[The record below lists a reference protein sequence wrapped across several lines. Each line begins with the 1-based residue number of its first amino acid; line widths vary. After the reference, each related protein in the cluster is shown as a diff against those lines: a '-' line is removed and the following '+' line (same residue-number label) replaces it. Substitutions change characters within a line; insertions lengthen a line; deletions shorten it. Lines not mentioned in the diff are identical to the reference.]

1 MTNLLFECFSEEMPA
16 RMQSGAREQLAALV
30 TKALA
35 AAGVQHGPVTTYAS
49 PRHLALRIV
58 GLPEKQADITIEKK
72 GPKVGAPQ
80 PAIDGFLKS
89 TGLTLDQCEQR
100 EVGKDI
106 VYFASTTQ
114 KGRPMAD
121 LLKDMLEAAMRDFT
135 WPKSMRWGNYPITWV
150 RPLHRLVCL
159 LDSTIIP
166 VQYGH
171 ITASNVTEGHRFLA
185 PAPITLKHADDY
197 VSALE
202 NAHVM
207 VEQDKRRDA
216 ILTAAKTSAA
226 AHNLSLVEDAGLLDE
241 VTGLVEWP
249 HIHIGTF
256 DQGFMSLPREV
267 LTSEMRHHQKYFA
280 LQQSN
285 GELSNHFVITANM
298 KTNDAGK
305 AIESGNARVLRA
317 RLSDGEFYW
326 TQDRDTKLDSWS
338 EKLKDVVFHAK
349 VGMMNEKVDRIVAL
363 ATVIAKYVPGTD
375 PALVKRAATLAKS
388 DLVTG
393 MVGEFPDLQGI
404 MGRYYALEQGES
416 SIVAD
421 AIRDHYKPVGA
432 SDDVPTEPTAICV
445 ALADKLDSITSLFAA
460 GEKPTGSKD
469 PLALRRAALGI
480 LRTLLE
486 NGIRLDLT
494 HCLSR
499 AYFATIAQFIENAQ
513 QQSLKELAPAKAMLG
528 RNDAIEAAIR
538 LLSEDVDFRK
548 VMELIDKDRQAH
560 IDTSAD
566 IQVFLGDRLKVI
578 MSDEGIRHDVIASVL
593 WLPLAFDP
601 VLIRSK
607 ALALQSLLTSPDGAP
622 ILAAYK
628 RASNILA
635 AEEKKDKTSYN
646 FAGLT
651 PALLTE
657 PEEKTLHTALLNA
670 QTNIDKHLEN
680 EQFTE
685 ALAIMA
691 TLSAPLTAFFDKILV
706 NAEDKAVRTN
716 RLSLLALIRDTMHRI
731 ADFSLI
737 EA

>member
-1 MTNLLFECFSEEMPA
+1 MANLLFECFSEEMPA

-58 GLPEKQADITIEKK
+58 GLPEKQADITVEKK

-106 VYFASTTQ
+106 VYFASHTQ
-114 KGRPMAD
+114 KGRPIAD
-121 LLKDMLEAAMRDFT
+121 LLKDTLEAAMRDFT
-135 WPKSMRWGNYPITWV
+135 WPKSMRWGAYPITWV
-150 RPLHRLVCL
+150 RPLHRMVCL
-159 LDSTIIP
+159 LGSTIIP

-207 VEQDKRRDA
+207 VQQDKRRDA
-216 ILTAAKTSAA
+216 IHAAAKTSAA
-226 AHNLSLVEDAGLLDE
+226 SHKLSLVEDAGLLDE

-298 KTNDAGK
+298 KTNDGGK

-326 TQDRDTKLDSWS
+326 SQDRGTKLDTWS
-338 EKLKDVVFHAK
+338 HKLKDVVFHAK
-349 VGMMNEKVDRIVAL
+349 VGMMNEKVERIVAL
-363 ATVIAKYVPGTD
+363 ATVIAKHVPGAD
-375 PALVKRAATLAKS
+375 PALVRRAATLAKS

-404 MGRYYALEQGES
+404 MGRYYALEQGEDAS
-416 SIVAD
+416 VAD

-445 ALADKLDSITSLFAA
+445 AIADKLDSITSLFAA

-480 LRTLLE
+480 LRIILANNL
-486 NGIRLDLT
+486 RLGLADK
-494 HCLSR
+494 
-499 AYFATIAQFIENAQ
+499 AQ
-513 QQSLKELAPAKAMLG
+513 P
-528 RNDAIEAAIR
+528 
-538 LLSEDVDFRK
+538 DVTDF
-548 VMELIDKDRQAH
+548 
-560 IDTSAD
+560 
-566 IQVFLGDRLKVI
+566 FNDRLKVI
-578 MSDEGIRHDVIASVL
+578 LKDEGIRHDIIAAIIDPQSVDATL
-593 WLPLAFDP
+593 T
-601 VLIRSK
+601 RSK
-607 ALALQSLLTSPDGAP
+607 ALALQSLVTSPEGTP

-635 AEEKKDKTSYN
+635 AEEKKDKTTYN
-646 FAGLT
+646 FTNLT
-651 PALLTE
+651 PTLLTE

-685 ALAIMA
+685 AFAIMA
-691 TLSAPLTAFFDKILV
+691 TLSAPLTAFFEKILV

-737 EA
+737 EG